1 MKALATTVFL
11 FSLTS
16 TALADSCNSA
26 PKPLEGIQGYK
37 SNGLLLAA
45 GSYYELD
52 NCFILSRRQFG
63 SSIEF
68 GFVNNFSKDVASVG
82 MIFIKSQ
89 KTFSGASPP
98 DRIKLSRGP
107 GWQLQVPPAKAIGEL
122 VASYD
127 RPFRGTIEQR
137 NALYASTVS
146 PDDLLSNVS
155 FREPWHAYADPMKS
169 LSSLD
174 QAAFWQ
180 LEPSSL
186 PERYSI
192 TNYLV
197 RFAPNKTYS
206 FIPIY
211 VQLQQNVTEVN
222 ISISSNVDSLVQQ
235 YRIIIK

>member
-1 MKALATTVFL
+1 MKALATTAIL
-11 FSLTS
+11 LSLTS
-16 TALADSCNSA
+16 TALAGNCNSA
-26 PKPLEGIQGYK
+26 PKPLEGLQGYK
-37 SNGLLLAA
+37 SNGLLLSA

-63 SSIEF
+63 SSIQF
-68 GFVNNFSKDVASVG
+68 GFVNNFANDTASVG

-89 KTFSGASPP
+89 KTFTGTSPP

-107 GWQLQVPPAKAIGEL
+107 GWQLLVPPAKSIGEL

-127 RPFRGTIEQR
+127 RPFRGTIEQW
-137 NALYASTVS
+137 NALYASTAS
-146 PDDLLSNVS
+146 PDDLVSNAS
-155 FREPWHAYADPMKS
+155 FREPWHAYADATKS

-180 LEPSSL
+180 LETSSL

-206 FIPIY
+206 FIPFY
-211 VQLQQNVTEVN
+211 LQLQQNVSEVN